1 MSLKKTGLAGNKTPI
16 PYQSLNIIFDLIV
29 NRKITEAEKTLQE
42 IEANFRDNIKSE
54 FDAGFIQAL
63 KGIILMYKSS
73 DQNTFLNNLD
83 LSDADALKRYHS
95 EFLENSMDY
104 LHSDYDRGYFSALSE
119 FMLFALRKLKL
130 KEK

>member
-1 MSLKKTGLAGNKTPI
+1 MSLKKTGLAGNKIPI
-16 PYQSLNIIFDLIV
+16 PYQSLNIVFDLII
-29 NRKITEAEKTLQE
+29 NGKITEAEKTLQE

-63 KGIILMYKSS
+63 KGIILMYKTN
-73 DQNTFLNNLD
+73 DQNTFLNNLN
-83 LSDADALKRYHS
+83 LNDADSLKKYYS
-95 EFLENSMDY
+95 EFLENSMDH

-130 KEK
+130 R